1 MSTNEARAA
10 IEAQARALGSVLHAG
25 MAVSLALAGLRMRGL
40 DHGRYPHLLP
50 LTMRAE
56 FREFLE
62 REVIPNDWRVGGD
75 SRAMGQLLLQQPDL
89 GMEMRF
95 VKERRRAY
103 PGGVPTAG
111 RNPARRQRWT
121 QDLLDFEILGAS
133 EDLINPVNLLLCWD
147 FASRETLDE
156 FRLRIVHTLAP
167 GMYGAAVPC
176 DLILDVEDGGSIF
189 SRLKFAGS
197 DDEED
202 FFQVEI
208 SEEENGS

>member
-1 MSTNEARAA
+1 MSNDEATAV
-10 IEAQARALGSVLHAG
+10 IESQAKALGPALHAG
-25 MAVSLALAGLRMRGL
+25 MAVSLSLAGRRMRGL
-40 DHGRYPHLLP
+40 DHARYPHLLP
-50 LTMRAE
+50 LTMRVE
-56 FREFLE
+56 FREYLE
-62 REVIPNDWRVGGD
+62 REVLPSGWLVGGD

-95 VKERRRAY
+95 VKERRRSY
-103 PGGVPTAG
+103 PGGVPHAG
-111 RNPARRQRWT
+111 KNGARRQRWT
-121 QDLLDFEILGAS
+121 QDPLDFDIPGAPI
-133 EDLINPVNLLLCWD
+133 DVINPVNLLLCWD

-167 GMYGAAVPC
+167 GSYGAEVPC

-197 DDEED
+197 DDDED
-202 FFQVEI
+202 FFKVEI